1 MYIFSSYS
9 PDYHFYILMIFCCET
24 NGLSLLDRH
33 IAEPRYGQPTESPL
47 IWPSVNIR
55 AEHSFGVF
63 RNN

>member
-1 MYIFSSYS
+1 
-9 PDYHFYILMIFCCET
+9 MIFCCET

-63 RNN
+63 RITKYYFT